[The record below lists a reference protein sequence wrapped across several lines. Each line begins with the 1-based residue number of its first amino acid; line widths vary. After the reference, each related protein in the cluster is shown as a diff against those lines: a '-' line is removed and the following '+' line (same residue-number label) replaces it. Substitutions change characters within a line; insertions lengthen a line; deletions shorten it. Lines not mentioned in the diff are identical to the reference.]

1 MAGLSEALRT
11 GSWLT
16 RERVRLV
23 ALALLIASFVGAAF
37 LVATSDGLNDRLG
50 RPLGTDFSNVY
61 AAGTYVLEGEAAAPF
76 EPHSQFVREQ
86 AIFGQDT
93 QFYGWHYPPF
103 FLGLAGLLALLP
115 YALALALWQGVTL
128 VLYLLVIHSIVAASV
143 PSPNPNSGSPEFGHL
158 KRPKSDTSDFGWGEG
173 QGVGASHHPS
183 FQSPPH
189 PAALRAADL
198 SPKGRGE
205 DWMWLLLA
213 LAYPAVFINLGH
225 GHNGFLTVALIAGAL
240 TQLDRRPLIAGIL
253 IGLLAYKPQFGLLIP
268 LVLAVSG
275 RWRVFF
281 AAAAT
286 VAALALAVTLC
297 FGMDVWTAFFA
308 STKFTRSVVL
318 EQGGTGWY
326 KIQSVFSW
334 VRMWGGGIPLA
345 YAVQGAVTLA
355 VAAALGWLWRTRA
368 TFPLKS
374 AALLLGTVLA
384 TPYML
389 DYDLMLLAPA
399 IAFLAA
405 DGTRRGFAPW
415 EKTLLAALWL
425 VPLLARSVA
434 QATFIPLAVPLML
447 LAFGFLL
454 RRAMADVGAARAG
467 GVLQSAP

>member
-1 MAGLSEALRT
+1 M
-11 GSWLT
+11 
-16 RERVRLV
+16 
-23 ALALLIASFVGAAF
+23 
-37 LVATSDGLNDRLG
+37 
-50 RPLGTDFSNVY
+50 
-61 AAGTYVLEGEAAAPF
+61 
-76 EPHSQFVREQ
+76 
-86 AIFGQDT
+86 
-93 QFYGWHYPPF
+93 
-103 FLGLAGLLALLP
+103 
-115 YALALALWQGVTL
+115 
-128 VLYLLVIHSIVAASV
+128 
-143 PSPNPNSGSPEFGHL
+143 
-158 KRPKSDTSDFGWGEG
+158 
-173 QGVGASHHPS
+173 
-183 FQSPPH
+183 
-189 PAALRAADL
+189 
-198 SPKGRGE
+198 
-205 DWMWLLLA
+205 
-213 LAYPAVFINLGH
+213 FINLGH